1 MSADLQSRSPT
12 PLPCLRCGYLADPS
26 AGPLNFCPKCGQ
38 DLRAP
43 APGADPTTSMYLGQV
58 VADRYR
64 VTELLGEGGMGAVF
78 KAEHVRMGKALALK
92 LLRGNF
98 ARDAAAVERFKTEA
112 RIVSRLSHPHTIA
125 VFDFGELR
133 GSLGFYLAMEYVP
146 GRNLAAVLRQG
157 RVEEPRA
164 VAIAEQLLG
173 SLAEAHEAGIVHRD
187 VKPANVMLSATE
199 SGDFV
204 KVLDFGIAKLRD
216 TGSSDTTQG
225 VIIGTPNYLSPE
237 QARGES
243 IDARADLYS
252 VGSLLYELVAGRPPF
267 VNKNPVAVMQAHL
280 NQLPPPLRVVAPW
293 VSEELAVAVHR
304 ALQKRPEERF
314 PSASEMRRALLGTQ
328 GRPSGRFDPP
338 RQTDAHLASRADF
351 EELDRRLRRLR
362 VSRVA
367 TPLLALLLAGLVAL
381 GAWRWPDLHDLLRRR
396 LPEVAA
402 RVPASLRPTDRF
414 DGREHEPNDTPA
426 QANQVPFPPGS
437 EGRPALGEALV
448 RGHVGARLDANSGDV
463 DVFRLLVPDL
473 GHPLQLR
480 ADWSGPAPG
489 EGIRGLDVL
498 LALNRDRGPEGPR
511 RLAPLLAQADRGGP
525 GRPERLSAL
534 VEPGVYF
541 LSVRERHEESTGPVE
556 KPTDE
561 YQLRITL
568 SEPRPGEEAEPND
581 DPESVEHREHRYPEW
596 RALGERNPLGE
607 GGRIEGET
615 SPEDPDTFAV
625 APRRPA
631 EQPELVLVVPA
642 AGLAL
647 TSQLW
652 IPDAGDLS
660 PSPGA
665 DRERFEEAADGRP
678 GELLALP
685 LSPPPREGAPALV
698 RLRGAGTSG
707 RYELLALGPGSGSGQ
722 LVLSRMEALVREGRG
737 AQALE
742 LAGAYARLVPSAA
755 ARTEVLVA
763 AGRAAEDLAGATTPL
778 EVRDFDRAS
787 RRLGL
792 AVFEVVDWK
801 VRYGA
806 AFESLA
812 RGTTRLDEEALGRAA
827 ERVLP
832 CSPEEVARRAQL
844 FLTRFPSSP
853 RAQAVRL
860 RLARALEESHWRGGG
875 RPVLK
880 KALEQYAVLARGR
893 GPEAAEAAERSR
905 ELSQHRPAPP
915 PVPRLR
921 CE

>member
-1 MSADLQSRSPT
+1 MSVDPQSRHPT
-12 PLPCLRCGYLADPS
+12 PLPCVRCGYLADTS
-26 AGPLNFCPKCGQ
+26 AGPLNFCPKCGL

-43 APGADPTTSMYLGQV
+43 VPSGPEPTTSMYLGQV

-133 GSLGFYLAMEYVP
+133 TSQGFYLAMEYVP
-146 GRNLAAVLRQG
+146 GRDLAAVLREG
-157 RVEEPRA
+157 RLDEGRA
-164 VAIAEQLLG
+164 VLIAEQLLG
-173 SLAEAHEAGIVHRD
+173 SLSEAHESGIVHRD
-187 VKPANVMLSATE
+187 IKPANVMLSATE

-216 TGSSDTTQG
+216 SGTGETTQG

-237 QARGES
+237 QARGED

-252 VGSLLYELVAGRPPF
+252 VGALLYELVAGRPPF

-280 NQLPPPLRVVAPW
+280 NQLPPPLKVLAPW
-293 VSEELAVAVHR
+293 VSEELAVAIHK
-304 ALQKRPEERF
+304 ALQKRPEDRF
-314 PSASEMRRALLGTQ
+314 QTASDMRRALLGTQ
-328 GRPSGRFDPP
+328 GRPSGRFEPP
-338 RQTDAHLASRADF
+338 RTTDAHLASRADF

-367 TPLLALLLAGLVAL
+367 TPLLALLLAGLVAA
-381 GAWRWPDLHDLLRRR
+381 GAWRWPEVHDLLRRR
-396 LPEVAA
+396 LPAVAA
-402 RVPASLRPTDRF
+402 LVPAPLRPPERF
-414 DGREHEPNDTPA
+414 DGREAEPNDTPA
-426 QANQVPFPPGS
+426 QATRVPLPPAPDG
-437 EGRPALGEALV
+437 PALGEALV
-448 RGHVGARLDANSGDV
+448 RGHVGARLDANTGDV
-463 DVFRLLVPDL
+463 DVFRIEVADL
-473 GHPLQLR
+473 GRPVQLR
-480 ADWSGPAPG
+480 ADWSGPAAG
-489 EGIRGLDVL
+489 EGIRGLDVVL
-498 LALNRDRGPEGPR
+498 SLNRERGADGPR
-511 RLAPLLAQADRGGP
+511 RQAPLVAQVDRGGP
-525 GRPERLSAL
+525 GRPERLTAL
-534 VEPGVYF
+534 VEPGVYY

-561 YQLRITL
+561 YQLRLTL
-568 SEPRPGEEAEPND
+568 SEPRSGEEVEPND

-596 RALGERNPLGE
+596 RGLGERNPLSE
-607 GGRIEGET
+607 GGRVEGET

-625 APRRPA
+625 APRRAA
-631 EQPELVLVVPA
+631 ELPELLVVLPA
-642 AGLAL
+642 ADLAI
-647 TSQLW
+647 TTQLW

-660 PSPGA
+660 PSPGV
-665 DRERFEEAADGRP
+665 DRERFEEAAEGRA

-685 LSPPPREGAPALV
+685 LSPPPREGAPTLL
-698 RLRGAGTSG
+698 RLRGAATSG
-707 RYELLALGPGSGSGQ
+707 RYEILALGPGSGSGQ
-722 LVLSRMEALVREGRG
+722 LVLSRLEALVREGRG

-742 LAGAYARLVPSAA
+742 LAAAYARLVPSAA
-755 ARTEVLVA
+755 ARTEVLVR
-763 AGRAAEDLAGATTPL
+763 AGRAAEELAGATTPL
-778 EVRDFDRAS
+778 EVRDFDRAA

-806 AFESLA
+806 AFEALA

-832 CSPEEVARRAQL
+832 CTPEEVARRAQL

-860 RLARALEESHWRGGG
+860 RLARALEESHWQGG
-875 RPVLK
+875 RGALR
-880 KALEQYAVLARGR
+880 KAQEQYAVLARGA
-893 GPEAAEAAERSR
+893 GPEAREAAERGR
-905 ELSQHRPAPP
+905 ELSQRRPVRPA
-915 PVPRLR
+915 VSRLR